1 MPSLTIQIFIGLGL
15 GVLLGALAPEAATAI
30 KPLADVFLRM
40 IKMII
45 APLIF
50 STLVV
55 GIAGAGDVRSMG
67 RIGLKAMVYFQI
79 GAVIS
84 LVLGLA
90 LVNVFEPGAGV
101 QVAAPAAGELAGM
114 AQRQQTG
121 WDIVLHMFPTSVF
134 DAMARGDILQVV
146 IFATFFG
153 VALALIG
160 EAGRPVI
167 DFFDGVAQVMFRFTS
182 LVMAFAPV
190 GVFAA
195 IASTVGGKG
204 LAILLTLGKLVLVM
218 YAGLVIFLLV
228 VIGGVAVIIR
238 VPFFTFL
245 KAIREPFAI
254 AFTTASSEAALPKAL
269 EVMERFGVPRNIV
282 GFVLPTGYS
291 FNLDGSTLYL
301 SIASIFVAQLAG
313 IELTLGQQLLMMLTL
328 MLTSKGVAG
337 VPRGALVVLTAA
349 LTTFGLPLEGAAIL
363 LGIDQ
368 VLDMGRTA
376 INVTGNCLATA
387 VVARWEGVLD
397 DTRIEAFR

>member
-121 WDIVLHMFPTSVF
+121 WDIVLHMFPTSIF

-153 VALALIG
+153 VALSLIG
-160 EAGRPVI
+160 ESGRPVI
-167 DFFDGVAQVMFRFTS
+167 DFFERLAQVLF
-182 LVMAFAPV
+182 
-190 GVFAA
+190 
-195 IASTVGGKG
+195 
-204 LAILLTLGKLVLVM
+204 
-218 YAGLVIFLLV
+218 
-228 VIGGVAVIIR
+228 
-238 VPFFTFL
+238 
-245 KAIREPFAI
+245 
-254 AFTTASSEAALPKAL
+254 
-269 EVMERFGVPRNIV
+269 
-282 GFVLPTGYS
+282 
-291 FNLDGSTLYL
+291 
-301 SIASIFVAQLAG
+301 
-313 IELTLGQQLLMMLTL
+313 
-328 MLTSKGVAG
+328 
-337 VPRGALVVLTAA
+337 
-349 LTTFGLPLEGAAIL
+349 
-363 LGIDQ
+363 
-368 VLDMGRTA
+368 
-376 INVTGNCLATA
+376 
-387 VVARWEGVLD
+387 
-397 DTRIEAFR
+397 